1 MTPSVQHVEA
11 RALRSLRA
19 PLGTAVAAVAATAYV
34 GMVDPNESGH
44 YPTCPF
50 LALTG
55 YYCPG
60 CGSLRAVHDL
70 AHGQLTA
77 AVGRNVLTVVGIVL
91 LAAIWMRWLRRQWQG
106 RARTTVAPAWTMYV
120 MLGVALIFWLVR
132 NLPVGAALAP

>member
-1 MTPSVQHVEA
+1 MTADVLQL
-11 RALRSLRA
+11 RQRGRSLRA

-34 GMVDPNESGH
+34 GLVDPNESGH

-70 AHGQLTA
+70 AHGHLTA
-77 AVGRNVLTVVGIVL
+77 ALGRNVLTVVGIVL
-91 LAAIWMRWLRRQWQG
+91 LAAIWVRWLLRQWEG
-106 RARTTVAPAWTMYV
+106 RARTTVAPAWAMYL
-120 MLGVALIFWLVR
+120 MLGVALAFWLVR

>member
-1 MTPSVQHVEA
+1 MTAGVLQL
-11 RALRSLRA
+11 RQGGIRSLRA

-34 GMVDPNESGH
+34 GLVDPNESGH

-70 AHGQLTA
+70 AHGHLTA
-77 AVGRNVLTVVGIVL
+77 ALGRNVLTVVGIVL
-91 LAAIWMRWLRRQWQG
+91 LAAIWVRWLRRQWEG
-106 RARTTVAPAWTMYV
+106 RARTTVAPAWAMYL
-120 MLGVALIFWLVR
+120 MLGVALAFWLVR

>member
-1 MTPSVQHVEA
+1 MTLGVQRIQE
-11 RALRSLRA
+11 RTLRSVRA
-19 PLGTAVAAVAATAYV
+19 PLGTAIAAFAAVTYV
-34 GMVDPNESGH
+34 GLVDPNETGH

-70 AHGQLTA
+70 AHGHLTA
-77 AVGRNVLTVVGIVL
+77 AIGRNVLTVVGIIL
-91 LAAIWMRWLRRQWQG
+91 LAGIWVRWLRREWQG
-106 RARTTVAPAWTMYV
+106 KERTTAAPAWAMYL
-120 MLGVALIFWLVR
+120 MLGVTLAFWLLR